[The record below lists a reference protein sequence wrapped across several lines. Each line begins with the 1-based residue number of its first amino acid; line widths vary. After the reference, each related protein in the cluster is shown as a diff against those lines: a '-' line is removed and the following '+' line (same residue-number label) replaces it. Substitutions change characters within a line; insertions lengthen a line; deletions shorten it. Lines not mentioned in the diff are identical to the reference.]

1 MHFRTTSFPVC
12 DNGTSGPRGGQE
24 VSRGCE
30 SWLVHSDPEAPPT
43 SRRGWWRSVV
53 TDVRPLQVSAPYR
66 RLFFG
71 NTVAQLGQQMTNVAV
86 AIQVYAITQSSFY
99 VGLVG
104 VFALVPLVALGL
116 YGGAIA
122 DAVDRRTL
130 ALIASA
136 GLWAVSIALAVQAF
150 LGLESQWVL
159 YGCIAVQSGFYAV
172 NNPARSAMVPRL
184 LDKELLP
191 AAAALNMASFNLGF
205 TFGPVLGALVIQ
217 WQGFGAAYAID
228 VMTFSAAYYAL
239 VRMPKMPPMENSPRA
254 GLKSVV
260 DGLRF
265 LKRSPNLRMTFIL
278 DLCAMVLA
286 QPRAL
291 FPALAYKVYGGGA
304 GVVGVLQA
312 APAAGAIVAFLF
324 SGWVSKVRLQGLA
337 IVIAVLIYGAAV
349 GGVGLTDVL
358 WIGVAFL
365 AISGMADM
373 VSSAYRNTI
382 LQVAAPD
389 HLRGRLQ
396 GVFIVVVAGGP
407 RAGDFLAGTVASSIG
422 ERLALV
428 LGGFACIVGVLTA
441 TALSR
446 RFLEY
451 DARHPTP

>member
-1 MHFRTTSFPVC
+1 
-12 DNGTSGPRGGQE
+12 
-24 VSRGCE
+24 
-30 SWLVHSDPEAPPT
+30 
-43 SRRGWWRSVV
+43 VV

-71 NTVAQLGQQMTNVAV
+71 NTVAQLGQQMSTVAV
-86 AIQVYAITQSSFY
+86 AIQVYALTHSSFY

-104 VFALVPLVALGL
+104 IFALVPLLVLGL

-130 ALIASA
+130 ALVASA
-136 GLWAVSIALAVQAF
+136 GLWGVSIALAVQAF
-150 LGLESQWVL
+150 AGNRSVWFL

-184 LDKELLP
+184 LDKALLP

-205 TFGPVLGALVIQ
+205 TFGPMLGALAIQ

-228 VMTFSAAYYAL
+228 VVTFSAAYYAL
-239 VRMPKMPPMENSPRA
+239 LRMPKMPPLENSPRA
-254 GLKSVV
+254 GLRSVA

-291 FPALAYKVYGGGA
+291 FPALAFKVYGGGA
-304 GVVGVLQA
+304 GVVGLLQS
-312 APAAGAIVAFLF
+312 APAAGAVVAFLF
-324 SGWVSKVRLQGLA
+324 SGWLSRVHRQGFA
-337 IVIAVLIYGAAV
+337 IVVAVLVYGAAV

-358 WIGVAFL
+358 WLGVLFL
-365 AISGMADM
+365 AVSGMADM
-373 VSSAYRNTI
+373 VSAAYRSTI

-389 HLRGRLQ
+389 ELRGRLQ

-407 RAGDFLAGTVASSIG
+407 RAGDFLAGSVASSVG
-422 ERLALV
+422 ERAALV
-428 LGGFACIVGVLTA
+428 LGGAACIAGVLTA

-446 RFLEY
+446 RFLDY
-451 DARHPTP
+451 DARAPSP